1 MIPDPQPN
9 QAEPGLPTT
18 EDVIQENANMLVP
31 VGASLLMVEAQSV
44 EHLMLD
50 DLRVNTTLA
59 AQGHRLGPPLTA
71 NKRVAP
77 RDTEDT

>member
-1 MIPDPQPN
+1 
-9 QAEPGLPTT
+9 
-18 EDVIQENANMLVP
+18 MLVP

-50 DLRVNTTLA
+50 DLLENTTLA
-59 AQGHRLGPPLTA
+59 AQGHRLGPPPTA